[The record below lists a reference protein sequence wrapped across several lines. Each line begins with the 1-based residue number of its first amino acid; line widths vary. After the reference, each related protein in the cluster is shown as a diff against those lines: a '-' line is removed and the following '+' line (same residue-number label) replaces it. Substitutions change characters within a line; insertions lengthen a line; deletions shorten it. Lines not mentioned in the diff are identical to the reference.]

1 MRVLLADDHRIV
13 RDGLRW
19 MLSGEPDVEIVG
31 EASDG
36 QQLLDALDGDDAEI
50 DVVILDIQ
58 MPGVGGLDALQR
70 LGGNRRVTTRPAIM
84 ILSMHQEP
92 AVVRRAIE
100 LGAAGYLLKSSTREE
115 LLAALRY
122 VAAGDSYVQAEITGM
137 LLDQVAG
144 RSDPSALVAL
154 TAREVDVLRLVA
166 TGLANKEIAAR
177 LGVGEATVKTHLKGI
192 FARLGATNRTE
203 AVTTALRLG
212 LIEQG

>member
-19 MLSGEPDVEIVG
+19 MLSGEPDIEIVG

-36 QQLLDALDGDDAEI
+36 QQLLDAIDADDAAI
-50 DVVILDIQ
+50 DVVILDIR

-70 LGGNRRVTTRPAIM
+70 LGGIRRATLPAVV

-115 LLAALRY
+115 LLAALRHI
-122 VAAGDSYVQAEITGM
+122 VAGHSYIQAEITGT

-144 RSDPSALVAL
+144 RSDPSVLVAL
-154 TAREVDVLRLVA
+154 TARELDVLRLVA
-166 TGLANKEIAAR
+166 AGCANKHIAAR
-177 LGVGEATVKTHLKGI
+177 LGVSEATVKTHLKAI
-192 FARLGATNRTE
+192 FSRLGAANRTE
-203 AVTTALRLG
+203 AVTTGLRLG
-212 LIEQG
+212 LIEQT